1 MQATQTC
8 LRPAAPGRGSV
19 RAATVLRPQRLVAAR
34 RRQLTP
40 CRASVEAEQLLSSG
54 KAKYEGG
61 DRMGALRLWE
71 QALQQSPTPEQRNVL
86 LFNATCVHASFGD
99 LELAQIPLKDAIFG
113 GLDFQAALERQDPR
127 CVKLQA
133 SAQVLIQL
141 KRFNQA
147 VLKVKAAG
155 PAPPAFASGRGG
167 SSSKSGSTSSG
178 KGLLNRDMS
187 DVLSTDVEG
196 IDASVG
202 GIVKRVIILLAVL
215 SGLGTALFYLG
226 LKYAFVDSPY

>member
-1 MQATQTC
+1 VSA
-8 LRPAAPGRGSV
+8 
-19 RAATVLRPQRLVAAR
+19 
-34 RRQLTP
+34 
-40 CRASVEAEQLLSSG
+40 
-54 KAKYEGG
+54 
-61 DRMGALRLWE
+61 
-71 QALQQSPTPEQRNVL
+71 
-86 LFNATCVHASFGD
+86 
-99 LELAQIPLKDAIFG
+99 AIFG

-133 SAQVLIQL
+133 SAQVGIAAAAAALHEMFAWLGAWPGHLAVAVALDGVWHSPWFRAFTHAASSAAAPPLPQVLIQL

-187 DVLSTDVEG
+187 DVLST
-196 IDASVG
+196 G
-202 GIVKRVIILLAVL
+202 GHGRGRHAP
-215 SGLGTALFYLG
+215 SRC
-226 LKYAFVDSPY
+226 